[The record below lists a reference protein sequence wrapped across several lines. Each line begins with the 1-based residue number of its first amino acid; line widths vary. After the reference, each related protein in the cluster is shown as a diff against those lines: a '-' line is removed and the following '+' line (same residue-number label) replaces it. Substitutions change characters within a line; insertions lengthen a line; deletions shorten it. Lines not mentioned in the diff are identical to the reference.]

1 MSDEKE
7 LKVLKIGTYT
17 PEDIDREI
25 LHEMWAHSNTMV
37 EEYKRQ
43 RKCYFEEIGKN
54 LTKKQRDK
62 VNEALDYL
70 QTALEI
76 YEDQIVQSLCVWGDK
91 FLDEMIERDQNR

>member
-1 MSDEKE
+1 MNDEKE

-43 RKCYFEEIGKN
+43 RKWYFEEIGKN

-91 FLDEMIERDQNR
+91 FLDEMIERDQDR